1 MQIIYRQ
8 RYGDHNV
15 CFTNLERINIL
26 DSKCETEVSFVCL
39 FFLIQV
45 DENCVVRA
53 VELTRQLCLRSK
65 SMSQYVKQELVPIR
79 GLTGAA
85 LSRSTKDENEA
96 RKKTLKVEDEEDE
109 EDVLSRQNILRQ
121 AKRIAESIYHP
132 VGTCKMGNFRKTSIN
147 NSGEKLENE
156 DDLSVVDPLLRV
168 HGVSNLRVA
177 DASIMPQI
185 TSGNTN
191 APSIMI
197 GERCAELILSGKR

>member
-1 MQIIYRQ
+1 M
-8 RYGDHNV
+8 
-15 CFTNLERINIL
+15 
-26 DSKCETEVSFVCL
+26 
-39 FFLIQV
+39 
-45 DENCVVRA
+45 A
-53 VELTRQLCLRSK
+53 
-65 SMSQYVKQELVPIR
+65 QYVKQELVPIR

-85 LSRSTKDENEA
+85 LSRSTKDENEPS
-96 RKKTLKVEDEEDE
+96 KQIFKDDDE
-109 EDVLSRQNILRQ
+109 EDVLSRHSVLKQ
-121 AKRIAESIYHP
+121 AKRVAESIYHP
-132 VGTCKMGNFRKTSIN
+132 VGTCKMGNFRKTSIDK
-147 NSGEKLENE
+147 SCEKLENE

>member
-1 MQIIYRQ
+1 M
-8 RYGDHNV
+8 
-15 CFTNLERINIL
+15 
-26 DSKCETEVSFVCL
+26 SL

-65 SMSQYVKQELVPIR
+65 SMAQYVKQELVPIR
-79 GLTGAA
+79 GLTGEA
-85 LSRSTKDENEA
+85 LSRSTRDENEA
-96 RKKTLKVEDEEDE
+96 RKQPFKDNDEGDI
-109 EDVLSRQNILRQ
+109 LSRQNILTQ

-132 VGTCKMGNFRKTSIN
+132 VGTCKMGNFRKTSIDN
-147 NSGEKLENE
+147 NGEKLENE

-197 GERCAELILSGKR
+197 GERCAELILSGKS

>member
-1 MQIIYRQ
+1 M
-8 RYGDHNV
+8 
-15 CFTNLERINIL
+15 
-26 DSKCETEVSFVCL
+26 
-39 FFLIQV
+39 
-45 DENCVVRA
+45 A
-53 VELTRQLCLRSK
+53 
-65 SMSQYVKQELVPIR
+65 QYVKQELVPIR

-85 LSRSTKDENEA
+85 LSRSTKDENEPS
-96 RKKTLKVEDEEDE
+96 KQTFKDDDD
-109 EDVLSRQNILRQ
+109 EDVLSRQSVLKQ

-132 VGTCKMGNFRKTSIN
+132 VGTCKMGNFRKS
-147 NSGEKLENE
+147 SKDKSCGKLENE

-197 GERCAELILSGKR
+197 GERCAELILSGKS